1 MPEQPN
7 MTLRALFPTFLH
19 EAWYPNFADE
29 KEQLIR
35 RIREIREEDQAGR
48 EYSAQHYPYGFT
60 SFRSRD
66 RLYTDPAFRNLV
78 DFMFQVAYDYGH
90 KQYWDLE
97 NFELAMTQLWCNI
110 NSRYNYHR
118 DHVHPYS
125 QISGVFYIQCESGAA
140 PISLKDPRPARWMVP
155 APLRENRAENTLIT
169 TLPPEEGKLLM
180 FPAWLDH
187 GVSQQHE
194 DTERISMSYNFELR
208 QKNPS

>member
-1 MPEQPN
+1 

-19 EAWYPNFADE
+19 EAWYPNFPNE

-35 RIREIREEDQAGR
+35 RIREIREEDRAGR
-48 EYSAQHYPYGFT
+48 EYSARHYPYGFT

-66 RLYTDPAFRNLV
+66 RLHADPAFRKLV
-78 DFMFQVAYDYGH
+78 DFMFQVALDYGRR
-90 KQYWDLE
+90 QYWDLE
-97 NFELAMTQLWCNI
+97 NFEPAMTQLWCNI
-110 NSRYNYHR
+110 NSRYSYHR

-125 QISGVFYIQCESGAA
+125 QISGVFYIQCASGAA

-155 APLRENRAENTLIT
+155 APLRENRAENALIT

-187 GVSQQHE
+187 GVAQQHE
-194 DTERISMSYNFELR
+194 EADRISMSCNFELR
-208 QKNPS
+208 RKNPA

>member
-1 MPEQPN
+1 

-19 EAWYPNFADE
+19 EAWYPDFAAE
-29 KEQLIR
+29 KEPLIR
-35 RIREIREEDQAGR
+35 RIYAIRDEDGAGR
-48 EYSAQHYPYGFT
+48 EYSARHYPHGFT

-66 RLYTDPAFRNLV
+66 RLYTDPAFRKLV
-78 DFMFQVAYDYGH
+78 DFMFQVACDYGH
-90 KQYWDLE
+90 KQSWDLE

-110 NSRYNYHR
+110 NSRHSFHR

-125 QISGVFYIQCESGAA
+125 QISGVFYLQCGPGAA
-140 PISLKDPRPARWMVP
+140 PISFKDPRPARWMVP

-187 GVSQQHE
+187 GVGQQLAAA
-194 DTERISMSYNFELR
+194 DRISMSCNFELR
-208 QKNPS
+208 QKSAD

>member
-1 MPEQPN
+1 MSQAVK

-19 EAWYPNFADE
+19 EAWYPDFAAE
-29 KEQLIR
+29 KEPLIR
-35 RIREIREEDQAGR
+35 RIYAIRDEDGAGR
-48 EYSAQHYPYGFT
+48 EYSARHYPHGFT

-66 RLYTDPAFRNLV
+66 RLYTDPAFRKLA
-78 DFMFQVAYDYGH
+78 DFMFQVACDYGH
-90 KQYWDLE
+90 KQFWDLE

-110 NSRYNYHR
+110 NSRHSFHR

-125 QISGVFYIQCESGAA
+125 QISGVFYLQCGPGAA

-194 DTERISMSYNFELR
+194 DADRISMSYNFELR
-208 QKNPS
+208 RKNPG

>member
-1 MPEQPN
+1 MPDQPK
-7 MTLRALFPTFLH
+7 MFLRALFPTFLH
-19 EAWYPNFADE
+19 EAWYPGFAAE

-78 DFMFQVAYDYGH
+78 DFMFEVAYDYGN
-90 KQYWDLE
+90 KQYWNLE

-125 QISGVFYIQCESGAA
+125 QISGVFYIQCESDAA

-187 GVSQQHE
+187 GVAQHHAE
-194 DTERISMSYNFELR
+194 TDRISMSYNFELR
-208 QKNPS
+208 QKNPG

>member
-1 MPEQPN
+1 MSEQPK
-7 MTLRALFPTFLH
+7 MILRALFPTFLH
-19 EAWYPNFADE
+19 EARYPGFADE

-155 APLRENRAENTLIT
+155 APLRENRAENTLVT

-194 DTERISMSYNFELR
+194 DTDRISMSCNFELR
-208 QKNPS
+208 QKSPS